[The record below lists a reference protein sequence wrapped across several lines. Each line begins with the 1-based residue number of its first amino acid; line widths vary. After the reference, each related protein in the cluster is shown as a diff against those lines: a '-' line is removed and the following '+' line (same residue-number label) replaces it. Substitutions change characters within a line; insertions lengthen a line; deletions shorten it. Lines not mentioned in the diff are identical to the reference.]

1 LTPPTQA
8 EQSAALADLSGMDLD
23 PAAKRNVAYVM
34 MIAKALERG
43 ITWRQIASA
52 LGSPGPKAAKKA
64 AKALARS
71 AQNDLLAVRK
81 AKLEAGG
88 G

>member
-1 LTPPTQA
+1 MTPPTQA
-8 EQSAALADLSGMDLD
+8 EQSAALSSLSGMDLD
-23 PAAKRNVAYVM
+23 PAAKRDVAYVA
-34 MIAKALERG
+34 MIAEALRRG
-43 ITWRQIASA
+43 ITWRQIGSA
-52 LGSPGPKAAKKA
+52 LGCPDGKTAKRA

-71 AQNDLLAVRK
+71 AQKDLLAVRK